1 MGLGRSI
8 RHALRG
14 DKIPKLHFTPLV
26 MPTSLA
32 SIDLIQVTQGLLVAM
47 LISGII
53 TTLAFIFKWGPRFRM
68 VGITSFT
75 GVLAGSVF
83 GVAVGFNP
91 HIAVPGAL
99 RYQMVY
105 DSGGSE
111 VVISIPALPV
121 GGTIDA
127 PTVNATLQDAALN
140 LFSPGRY
147 GKPGETQM
155 LIRLRVLKHLDTGAT
170 EPIFVGE
177 ARRSLSSREDPSPQI
192 TVDPKA
198 IARLAV

>member
-1 MGLGRSI
+1 
-8 RHALRG
+8 
-14 DKIPKLHFTPLV
+14 
-26 MPTSLA
+26 MPTFLS
-32 SIDLIQVTQGLLVAM
+32 SIDLLQVTQWLLVAM

-68 VGITSFT
+68 VGITSFI

-111 VVISIPALPV
+111 VVISIPSLPE

-127 PTVNATLQDAALN
+127 PTVSATLQDAAIN
-140 LFSPGRY
+140 LFSSGRY
-147 GKPGETQM
+147 SKAGETQM

-177 ARRSLSSREDPSPQI
+177 ARRSLSSREDPNPVI